1 MHAPRFLAAFDYH
14 SGTARSASAV
24 ISGESMKKMIGIVTA
39 ALWVGVYASDGV
51 FAQSSACDRQCLEGF
66 VDRYLDALMKHDGQA
81 VPLAAN
87 VRFTENGQRLTIGD
101 GLWRS
106 MKAKGTYRLFVTDV
120 DASQVAFIGT
130 LQEENADPAQ
140 GTPALIALRLRI
152 AGNQITEIEQ
162 AVIRNVDAAKRVEA
176 LGQPHPLFTQAIPE
190 NERASRVDLIRT
202 ANMYFSGMQQNDGK
216 GEYPFTD
223 DCNRIENGMQ
233 TTNRPTPA
241 GETRPDPKTATGYSA
256 QWGCLEQF
264 KSGLLHFVTRIRDRR
279 YVAVD
284 AERGLVFAFGFFDH
298 SAGDTR
304 NFSTPSGRNVTAG
317 PAQPWTWYIA
327 EMFRI
332 EKGKIRQIEAVL
344 DRVPYGM
351 NSGWS
356 SWEDGMSDRAQDV
369 TRAAAR

>member
-1 MHAPRFLAAFDYH
+1 MTKTIGILAA
-14 SGTARSASAV
+14 
-24 ISGESMKKMIGIVTA
+24 
-39 ALWVGVYASDGV
+39 ALVAGLLASDGAP
-51 FAQSSACDRQCLEGF
+51 AQTGACDRQCLEGF
-66 VDRYLDALMKHDGQA
+66 VDRYLDALVKHDSQA

-106 MKAKGTYRLFVTDV
+106 MKAKGGYRLFVADV
-120 DASQVAFIGT
+120 EASQVAFIGT
-130 LQEENADPAQ
+130 LQEENADPSK

-152 AGNQITEIEQ
+152 AGNEIAEIEQ
-162 AVIRNVDAAKRVEA
+162 AVIRSVEAANRVEA
-176 LGQPHPLFTQAIPE
+176 LGRPHRVFTETIPE
-190 NERASRVDLIRT
+190 NERMSRADLIRT

-223 DCNRIENGMQ
+223 DCNRIENGTQ

-241 GETRPDPKTATGYSA
+241 GESRPDPKTATNYSA
-256 QWGCLEQF
+256 QWSCLEQF
-264 KSGLLHFVTRIRDRR
+264 QSGLLHFVTRIRDRR

-284 AERGLVFAFGFFDH
+284 REQGLVFAFGFFDH

-304 NFSTPSGRNVTAG
+304 TFTTPSGRSVTAG
-317 PAQPWTWYIA
+317 PVQPWTWYIG

-351 NSGWS
+351 TSGWS

-369 TRAAAR
+369 TRGTVR